1 MQQLANRR
9 ISRREALALTLAA
22 GATAL
27 RPARALALEQK
38 GLITRAIPATGERLP
53 VIGVG
58 TNAFAESRLDEL
70 RALLRRMVEL
80 GGSVIDTAPVYGES
94 EQVIGELVAEL
105 GIRERV
111 FLATKLTAGPMDLGP
126 PNIDS
131 GIYGEQSLARSLQR
145 LRTDHLDLLQVH
157 NLQGVDALWPQLSE
171 WKRSGKI
178 RYIGITTAGDE
189 QHAQMLALMHKYPV
203 DFVQVDYSIAN
214 RDAARSIFPF
224 ALRHRIAVITN
235 IPFGGRSGSN
245 LTMSKDRP
253 LPPFAAEFGAADWP
267 QLLLK
272 YVISHPAVTCTIA
285 GSTRLEHLED
295 NQAAAH
301 GALPDAAARRRIEQY
316 WDRHPD

>member
-70 RALLRRMVEL
+70 RALLKRMVEL

-94 EQVIGELVAEL
+94 EQVIGELVAQL

-145 LRTDHLDLLQVH
+145 LRPIIWTCCRCITCRASMRCGR
-157 NLQGVDALWPQLSE
+157 NFPNGSAA
-171 WKRSGKI
+171 G
-178 RYIGITTAGDE
+178 RYATSAS
-189 QHAQMLALMHKYPV
+189 P
-203 DFVQVDYSIAN
+203 
-214 RDAARSIFPF
+214 
-224 ALRHRIAVITN
+224 LRAT
-235 IPFGGRSGSN
+235 SS
-245 LTMSKDRP
+245 M
-253 LPPFAAEFGAADWP
+253 
-267 QLLLK
+267 
-272 YVISHPAVTCTIA
+272 
-285 GSTRLEHLED
+285 
-295 NQAAAH
+295 
-301 GALPDAAARRRIEQY
+301 RRCSL
-316 WDRHPD
+316 